1 MDLESS
7 VLAEVPTVE
16 DTSKSK
22 EPAKKRA
29 KKSSWTYEETM
40 SLINI
45 MGTESV
51 QKKFDGMVHNHK
63 VWQDVAAQLN
73 TRHNAEKCHDKWTY
87 LKQRYREIKKNNSST
102 GRGRQSFMF
111 FDEMNTV
118 LGLYIATHAGLILLT
133 YPFRCMQDEHGGP
146 QPAHGHTCRI
156 WQS

>member
-22 EPAKKRA
+22 ESAKKRA

-51 QKKFDGMVHNHK
+51 QKKLDGMVHNH
-63 VWQDVAAQLN
+63 V
-73 TRHNAEKCHDKWTY
+73 H
-87 LKQRYREIKKNNSST
+87 I
-102 GRGRQSFMF
+102 
-111 FDEMNTV
+111 
-118 LGLYIATHAGLILLT
+118 
-133 YPFRCMQDEHGGP
+133 
-146 QPAHGHTCRI
+146 HT
-156 WQS
+156 